1 MTKLCF
7 AVAGCLV
14 SALTASAADHT
25 LHSFK
30 KTTITKE
37 FLCEGA
43 NFGDFNHDGKMDIEA
58 GPYWFEGPD
67 FTKRHEFTP
76 PAAKPY
82 DPHGYSDF
90 FLSYVYDFNGDGW
103 PDILVYSWPG
113 KETAWYENP
122 KNKEGHWA
130 RHVIFGVTDNE
141 SPQLGDM
148 NGDGKPELICHTE
161 GYLGFAEADWSDPT
175 KPWKFRRISPKG
187 EWQRYTHGYGFGD
200 INGDGRMDILEKDGW
215 WEQPASMVGDPVWV
229 KHPFTFG
236 AGGSQMYVY
245 DVNGDGLPDVITS
258 LSAHGFGLAWYEQTR
273 TGGEISFKEHIFMNS
288 KPEENKYGVKFS
300 QIHSIDLVDMNGDG
314 LQDLV
319 TGKRYWAHGPT
330 GDAEPAA
337 PAVLYWFQLVRHKDK
352 SVDFIP
358 HLIDDDSGV
367 GTQVTAGKIS
377 GGKLPDV
384 VVGNKKGLFFFQ
396 HETRKVSQA
405 EWEAAQP
412 KPIK

>member
-1 MTKLCF
+1 MTKTSL
-7 AVAGCLV
+7 VLAGCLAGAV
-14 SALTASAADHT
+14 SAAAADYT

-30 KTTITKE
+30 KTTVTKE

-43 NFGDFNHDGKMDIEA
+43 NFGDFNHDGKMDLEA

-67 FTKRHEFTP
+67 FTIRHEFAP
-76 PAAKPY
+76 PPEKPY
-82 DPHGYSDF
+82 DPHGYSDY
-90 FLSYVYDFNGDGW
+90 FLSFVYDFNGDGW

-122 KNKEGHWA
+122 KGKPGHWL
-130 RHVIFGVTDNE
+130 RHVIFAVTDNE

-148 NGDGKPELICHTE
+148 NGDGKPELICHTD

-215 WEQPASMVGDPVWV
+215 WEQPASLAGDPVW
-229 KHPFTFG
+229 KFHPVNFG
-236 AGGSQMYVY
+236 TGGAQMYVY

-258 LSAHGFGLAWYEQTR
+258 LAAHGFGLAWYEQVR
-273 TGGEISFKEHIFMNS
+273 KGGDITFREHIIMNS
-288 KPEENKYGVKFS
+288 KPEDNKYGVKFS
-300 QIHSIDLVDMNGDG
+300 QLHSIDLIDMNGDG
-314 LQDLV
+314 LKDIV

-330 GDAEPAA
+330 GDAEPGA
-337 PAVLYWFQLVRHKDK
+337 PAVLYWFQLVRNKDK
-352 SVDFIP
+352 SVDWVP

-367 GTQVTAGKIS
+367 GTQVTAGKVS
-377 GGKLPDV
+377 GGKFPDV

-396 HETRKVSQA
+396 HETKQVSKA
-405 EWEAAQP
+405 EWEQAQP
-412 KPIK
+412 KPVN

>member
-1 MTKLCF
+1 MTKLSF
-7 AVAGCLV
+7 ALAACLAG
-14 SALTASAADHT
+14 ALAASAADYT

-30 KTTITKE
+30 KTTVTKE

-43 NFGDFNHDGKMDIEA
+43 NFGDFNHDGKMDLEA

-67 FTKRHEFTP
+67 FTKRHEFAP

-82 DPHGYSDF
+82 DPKGYSDY
-90 FLSYVYDFNGDGW
+90 FLSFVYDFNNDGW

-122 KNKEGHWA
+122 KNKDGHWL
-130 RHVIFGVTDNE
+130 RHVIFAVTDNE

-148 NGDGKPELICHTE
+148 NGDGKPELICHTD
-161 GYLGFAEADWSDPT
+161 GYLGYAEADWSDPT
-175 KPWKFRRISPKG
+175 KPWTFHRISPKG

-200 INGDGRMDILEKDGW
+200 VNGDGRMDILEKDGW
-215 WEQPASMVGDPVWV
+215 WEQPASLVGDPVWV
-229 KHPFTFG
+229 KHPANFG
-236 AGGSQMYVY
+236 AGGAQMYVY

-258 LSAHGFGLAWYEQTR
+258 LAAHGYGLAWYEQVR
-273 TGGEISFKEHIFMNS
+273 EKGEITFREHIIMNS
-288 KPEENKYGVKFS
+288 KPEDNKYGVKFS
-300 QIHSIDLVDMNGDG
+300 QLHAIDLVDMNGDG
-314 LQDLV
+314 LKDIV

-337 PAVLYWFQLVRHKDK
+337 PAVLYWFQLVRNKDK
-352 SVDFIP
+352 SVDWVP

-367 GTQVTAGKIS
+367 GTQVTAGKVS

-396 HETRKVSQA
+396 HETKKVSKA
-405 EWEAAQP
+405 EWEKAQL
-412 KPIK
+412 KPVQ